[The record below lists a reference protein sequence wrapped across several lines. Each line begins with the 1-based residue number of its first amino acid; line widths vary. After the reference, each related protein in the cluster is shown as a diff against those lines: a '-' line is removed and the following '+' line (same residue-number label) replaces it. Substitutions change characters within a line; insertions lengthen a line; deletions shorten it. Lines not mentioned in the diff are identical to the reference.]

1 MNMVG
6 RGIDII
12 LGGNVEYMVK
22 LKLWEYLMFKVV
34 KLEDDD
40 GLGMVR
46 VLGLKKF
53 YVVKGFDF

>member
-6 RGIDII
+6 WGIDII